1 MLKNNKLKAII
12 SSIVILL
19 PALFGTIF
27 WDKLPEQLSTHWGA
41 DGKVDGIGGTA
52 IAVFALPLILLVLH
66 WVCILITLKS
76 PDFKEQGS
84 KAINIMFWI
93 IPAISLF
100 ANAIIYIVALQPD
113 FNPTIYLPI
122 FLGLCF
128 AVMGNY
134 MPKIKQNSMMGF
146 KIKWTLENEE
156 NWNATH
162 RFGGKLQ
169 VVSGLVIMLTALLPT
184 TAMIIV
190 SMSVLF
196 LSVIGI
202 YVYSYLYHKKQLKK
216 GTYTVS
222 ATKILSL
229 KKPAGIIS
237 IILVVAILIFCCFIT
252 FKGDVTVDYGNN
264 NLTVD
269 CDFWNELTVEYDAID
284 SIEYRENIDRGV
296 RTGGLNS
303 AVLMA
308 GMFRNEE
315 FGNYTLYSYTK
326 CDSAVVINAD
336 GKILVINGENT
347 KATKD
352 LYNKISEYTKK

>member
-19 PALFGTIF
+19 PVFFGIIF
-27 WDKLPEQLSTHWGA
+27 WDKLPEQMSTHWGA
-41 DGKVDGIGGTA
+41 DGKADGVGSTA
-52 IAVFALPLILLVLH
+52 IAVFALPLIMLILH

-84 KAINIMFWI
+84 KAINLMFWI

-100 ANAIIYIVALQPD
+100 ANGIIYIVALKPD
-113 FNPTIYLPI
+113 FNPTIYLPV

-134 MPKIKQNSMMGF
+134 MPKVKQNSMMGF

-202 YVYSYLYHKKQLKK
+202 YVYSYLYHKKQLKN
-216 GTYTVS
+216 GTYTVF
-222 ATKILSL
+222 AVCNKMY
-229 KKPAGIIS
+229 KKPVGIAI
-237 IILVVAILIFCCFIT
+237 IILVTAILVFCAVLMFT
-252 FKGDVTVDYGNN
+252 GDVTVEYNEKA
-264 NLTVD
+264 LTVD
-269 CDFWNELTVEYDAID
+269 CNFWNELTVDYDAID
-284 SIEYRENIDRGV
+284 SVEFRESIDRGN
-296 RTGGLNS
+296 RTNGLQS
-303 AVLMA
+303 GKLLA
-308 GMFRNEE
+308 GMFYSEE
-315 FGNYTLYSYTK
+315 YGNYTIYSYTK
-326 CDSAVVINAD
+326 CDSAVVLRID
-336 GKILVINGENT
+336 EKILVIGGET
-347 KATKD
+347 KEATMDIFEELLKR
-352 LYNKISEYTKK
+352 TK